1 MPITE
6 SRTSNMIAGES
17 AAKTMHTTDY
27 YFESHITIDP
37 VLDTEKLQQ
46 LKDLVKPSGFKVAKL
61 FMQKGDP
68 SNLDSFMTAHSKE
81 YSGILQSTMG
91 TVSLLKQH
99 GFGVRR
105 YKIENILL
113 DVRV

>member
-6 SRTSNMIAGES
+6 NQTSSMTAGKN
-17 AAKTMHTTDY
+17 AAEHTTDY

-37 VLDTEKLQQ
+37 VLDQEKLQE
-46 LKDLVKPSGFKVAKL
+46 LKDLVKPLGFRVAKL

-68 SNLDSFMTAHSKE
+68 SNLDSFMTAHAKDY
-81 YSGILQSTMG
+81 YSIMRSTYSAVNKLEDRG
-91 TVSLLKQH
+91 Y
-99 GFGVRR
+99 GVRR

-113 DVRV
+113 DVKV

>member
-1 MPITE
+1 MPITKSQTFNMTANE
-6 SRTSNMIAGES
+6 SVAE
-17 AAKTMHTTDY
+17 TMHTTDY

-37 VLDTEKLQQ
+37 VLDPEKLQQ
-46 LKDLVKPSGFKVAKL
+46 LKDLVKPLGFRVAKL

-68 SNLDSFMTAHSKE
+68 SNLDSFMTAHSKD
-81 YSGILQSTMG
+81 YTDILRG
-91 TVSLLKQH
+91 TLFAVNKLEDN

-113 DVRV
+113 DIKV